1 MKRDLLQQHFEKTGF
16 TAMEADALALVFEQ
30 YREEMATKQDVALL
44 RSELTAAMA
53 ALRSELRGEMAVLR
67 SELKGDM
74 KALRRELKGDISSLK
89 ADLTWRFLA
98 LTAFFATVMT
108 LVGVFVG

>member
-1 MKRDLLQQHFEKTGF
+1 MKRDLLRQHFEKSEF
-16 TAMEADALALVFEQ
+16 TAMQSDALALLFEQ

-44 RSELTAAMA
+44 RAEMSG
-53 ALRSELRGEMAVLR
+53 LRAELRGEMATVR
-67 SELKGDM
+67 AELKGEM
-74 KALRRELKGDISSLK
+74 SSLK

-108 LVGVFVG
+108 LVGVFL